1 MAWLKNNWRVLLRV
15 PVLIG
20 SAVFLFGVIVLLRSF
35 VQSSPELVTVDLAL
49 PSVTTKSEE
58 VELTLYENETV
69 ASPHKV
75 TLELSSDP
83 LQRYTAILTAL
94 RDNFSDLWPQTL
106 PLPDVFW
113 LESGGSRSLT
123 LHFTF
128 DEPIAVTVMEEY
140 RLYQSIVMTLQNNG
154 ANQVHILVNDNA
166 DTFLGHIALG
176 NSLD

>member
-1 MAWLKNNWRVLLRV
+1 MPWLKNNWRVLLRV

-20 SAVFLFGVIVLLRSF
+20 LAVFLFGMAALLRSF
-35 VQSSPELVTVDLAL
+35 VQFSPELVTVDLAL

-69 ASPHKV
+69 ERPLRI
-75 TLELSSDP
+75 TLELSADP
-83 LQRYTAILTAL
+83 IQRYSTIVTAL
-94 RDNFSDLWPQTL
+94 RDNLPELWPQTL
-106 PLPDVFW
+106 PLPEVFW
-113 LESGGSRSLT
+113 LESGGSRSIT

-128 DEPIAVTVMEEY
+128 DTPIATTVMKEY
-140 RLYQSIVMTLQNNG
+140 RLYQSVVTTLQNNG

-166 DTFLGHIALG
+166 DTFLGHIALE